1 MNALVVGVSGFA
13 GRHALAAFENGRG
26 ADPEDDLESLA
37 EGVDVL
43 VFCGPTWEP
52 DRKPEG
58 GGAPHPLLPR
68 ALGAAQAAGVRR
80 FVHLSSA
87 AVYGPDQPGRIPE
100 AAEPRPVH
108 AYERLKLRE
117 EEWLRRHH
125 GQVELVVV
133 RAAAG
138 FGAWDPIL
146 ERLLRELGAGR
157 LRLVNG
163 GRAQR
168 SFLSGPDLGRVLLA
182 AALRGRPGATYL
194 AGGFEGSWRD
204 LLLMAAAVLGVAP
217 VVKSIPYDLA
227 YLAAR
232 ARWLRARSGEVCWPN
247 PYTLDLLAK
256 SHTYDDGLS
265 RRELSW
271 SPQVGS
277 FDEGVVELVKW
288 FQARPQPLPLD
299 AGATSPQGGE
309 VDALSAPPGK

>member
-13 GRHALAAFENGRG
+13 GRHALAAFANARG
-26 ADPEDDLESLA
+26 ADPEDDLENLA
-37 EGVDVL
+37 QGVDVL

-58 GGAPHPLLPR
+58 GGPHPLLAR
-68 ALGAAQAAGVRR
+68 ALRAAQAAGVRR

-87 AVYGPDQPGRIPE
+87 AVYGPDHPARIPE

-117 EEWLRRHH
+117 EEWLRRHR
-125 GQVELVVV
+125 GQAELVVV

-146 ERLLRELGAGR
+146 ERLLGELRAGR

-168 SFLSGPDLGRVLLA
+168 TFLAGPDLGRALLA

-204 LLLMAAAVLGVAP
+204 LLLMAAAVLGVAS
-217 VVKSIPYDLA
+217 VVRSIPYDLA

-232 ARWLRARSGEVCWPN
+232 ARWLGTRSGEVCWPN

-256 SHTYDDGLS
+256 NHTYDDGLS

-288 FQARPQPLPLD
+288 FQRRPHPLPLA